1 MRCIKKYSIPLSV
14 LSIYSVHSCKSMH
27 YIYCR
32 SNMSSMVLCHSEY
45 SNCFVSHAFFLYR
58 RRSVFKRFA
67 MQPSPLLHTSRS
79 FSSLNRSLSSGESLP
94 GSPTHSLS
102 PRSPT
107 AAFRPT
113 PDFNQSGLCLTLPR
127 QSF

>member
-14 LSIYSVHSCKSMH
+14 LLICSVHS
-27 YIYCR
+27 YTNIYCKN
-32 SNMSSMVLCHSEY
+32 NMSSMVLCHSEY

-113 PDFNQSGLCLTLPR
+113 PDFNQSGLCFTLPR